1 MHPSHAR
8 PAGLL
13 LGLAVLGAALLH
25 QPGAIPAR
33 AEIAAPG
40 AAAPPASGAAEP
52 GGDLP
57 TVEVTPHP
65 VHAVPEGDPAPPLP
79 VTIRG
84 RDGSVTALR
93 APPAPARY
101 TPSPPPVTRISG
113 AARVADVVSLSVL
126 GRAVRLFGVRAPQA
140 GDLCPSSE
148 QAAPRPCSEAA
159 RAALAVRLA
168 ANADIVCRVP
178 PGQRA
183 PVPAAV
189 CHDATGADLGGLLVA
204 EGFALADPTQSYDY
218 FAAEAAARQLRRG
231 LWHYR

>member
-13 LGLAVLGAALLH
+13 LGLAILGAALLH

-40 AAAPPASGAAEP
+40 AAAPPASGAGEP

-126 GRAVRLFGVRAPQA
+126 GRAVRLFGVRAPQ
-140 GDLCPSSE
+140 
-148 QAAPRPCSEAA
+148 
-159 RAALAVRLA
+159 
-168 ANADIVCRVP
+168 
-178 PGQRA
+178 GQRA

-189 CHDATGADLGGLLVA
+189 CHDATGADLGLLLVA